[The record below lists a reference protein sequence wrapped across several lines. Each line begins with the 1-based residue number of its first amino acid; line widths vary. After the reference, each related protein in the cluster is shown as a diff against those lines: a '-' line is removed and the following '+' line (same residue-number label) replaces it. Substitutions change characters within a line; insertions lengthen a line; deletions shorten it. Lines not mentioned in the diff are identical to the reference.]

1 MIPYLNSSLFNTTTW
16 NRNLVIHF
24 PISCF
29 KLALLKPFQMEILEL
44 PCDNADAANNR
55 ASLSDKSTE
64 ATGRKPRPPH
74 KPRSRSRSTGRKRK
88 IAVKSSNTTT
98 ASKNTN
104 SQVNN
109 RKNVKVTTN
118 KQIQIS
124 SSAL

>member
-29 KLALLKPFQMEILEL
+29 KLVLLKSFQMEILEL

-64 ATGRKPRPPH
+64 ATGRKPRPPINLALDPDPLVVSVKLLSNHPTQPLLLKTPIH
-74 KPRSRSRSTGRKRK
+74 K
-88 IAVKSSNTTT
+88 
-98 ASKNTN
+98 
-104 SQVNN
+104 
-109 RKNVKVTTN
+109 
-118 KQIQIS
+118 
-124 SSAL
+124 